1 MAKYGKDA
9 PVKSFGLDRISE
21 LETTK
26 EHFVFPTTDNIEEK
40 YRYCFGIISPDDEEL
55 QDIVLSFDPVQGKY
69 IKSLPL
75 HHTQQIIIDNEE
87 ELQVK
92 LKLYITHDFVM
103 ELLSFSDNMKV
114 LQPTSLAH
122 TLRDYHKKAYLQ
134 YK

>member
-1 MAKYGKDA
+1 MLARLLQ
-9 PVKSFGLDRISE
+9 S
-21 LETTK
+21 
-26 EHFVFPTTDNIEEK
+26 FVFVTSDNIEEN
-40 YRYCFGIISPDDEEL
+40 YRYYFGILSPDDEDL

-69 IKSLPL
+69 VKSLPL

-103 ELLSFSDNMKV
+103 ELLSYSDSMKV
-114 LQPTSLAH
+114 LQPASLAN

>member
-1 MAKYGKDA
+1 MLARLLQ
-9 PVKSFGLDRISE
+9 S
-21 LETTK
+21 
-26 EHFVFPTTDNIEEK
+26 FVFVASDNIEEN
-40 YRYCFGIISPDDEEL
+40 YRYCFGILSPDDEDL

-75 HHTQQIIIDNEE
+75 HPTQQIIVDNEN

-103 ELLSFSDNMKV
+103 ELLSYSDSMKV
-114 LQPTSLAH
+114 LQPASLAN